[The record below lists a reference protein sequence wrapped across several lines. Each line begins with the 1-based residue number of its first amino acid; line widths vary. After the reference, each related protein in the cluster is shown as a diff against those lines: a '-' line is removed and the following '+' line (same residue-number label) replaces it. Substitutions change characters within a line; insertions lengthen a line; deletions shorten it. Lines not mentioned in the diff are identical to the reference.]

1 MSWSHRLR
9 TAPIISL
16 LLLVL
21 AARALVPVGF
31 MPASDGSA
39 ELTLCPA
46 GMVMPAGA
54 PMADHG
60 GHLQTDRC
68 PFGSAPFAAP
78 ITAFP
83 VTPILA
89 VAISI
94 AQPSLSPALEIIR
107 ASRSHPP
114 RGPPA

>member
-1 MSWSHRLR
+1 MTWIHRLR
-9 TAPIISL
+9 TAPLISL

-46 GMVMPAGA
+46 GMVMPAGS

-60 GHLQTDRC
+60 GHFQTDRC

-78 ITAFP
+78 ITAIAVIPF
-83 VTPILA
+83 LA
-89 VAISI
+89 AAISLPL
-94 AQPSLSPALEIIR
+94 PSLSPVVVVTR
-107 ASRSHPP
+107 AARGNPP
-114 RGPPA
+114 RGPPV